1 MRMPDVLIIGGGLAG
16 LVNAILLNRAGL
28 KVELIE
34 RHHYPFHRV
43 CGEYVSLEVLPFLKA
58 NGLFPGHLDPPLI
71 RRFLLTST
79 RGRTAETLLDQGGFG
94 LSRYA
99 FDDYLYRIA
108 LQEGVRFRLGIQAL
122 GVSFENGHFRVD
134 LSDHSA
140 PVARLV
146 IGAQGKRSRL
156 DTALERKF
164 MEKRSGYIGV
174 KYHIRTDFPADSI
187 ALHNF
192 EGGYCGLSRVENGIY
207 NLCYLGS
214 RAQLRQFGTIAA
226 MEEQVLRKNP
236 FLRSVFENSDFIFDK
251 PLVINE
257 FSFHP
262 KAPVERHVLM
272 SGDAA
277 GLITP
282 LCGNGMAMAIHSA
295 AILSPLIAEWF
306 GTSNRRLRDLENAYG
321 AAWRKAFARRLWVGR
336 RVQSLFGSE
345 WTSGLAVDLLRY
357 SPWLAHRIIRS
368 THGRPF

>member
-1 MRMPDVLIIGGGLAG
+1 MLDVLIIGGGLAG
-16 LVNAILLNRAGL
+16 LVNAILINRAGL
-28 KVELIE
+28 KVTLAE

-43 CGEYVSLEVLPFLKA
+43 CGEYVSLEVLPFLQA
-58 NGLFPGHLDPPLI
+58 NGLFPGHLDPPYI

-79 RGRTAETLLDQGGFG
+79 RGRTAEALLDQGGFG

-99 FDDYLYRIA
+99 FDNHLYRIA
-108 LQEGVRFRLGIQAL
+108 LQEGVQFQLGIQAQ
-122 GVSFENGHFRVD
+122 GISCENDRFRVE

-140 PVARLV
+140 PEARLV
-146 IGAQGKRSRL
+146 IGAHGKRSRL
-156 DTALERKF
+156 DTALQRRF
-164 MEKRSGYIGV
+164 MERRSGYIGV
-174 KYHIRTDFPADSI
+174 KYHVRTDFPADSI

-214 RAQLRQFGTIAA
+214 RAQLRQYGTISA

-236 FLRSVFENSDFIFDK
+236 FLRSVFENSDFLFDK

-262 KAPVERHVLM
+262 KAPVEKHLLM

-295 AILSPLIAEWF
+295 AILSPLIAAWF
-306 GTSNRRLRDLENAYG
+306 RSPNRRLRDLEIAYST
-321 AAWRKAFARRLWVGR
+321 AWRKAFARRLWVGR
-336 RVQSLFGSE
+336 RIQSLFGGE
-345 WTSGLAVDLLRY
+345 MASGLAVDLLRY
-357 SPWLAHRIIRS
+357 SPALAQRIIRS